1 MRKKFDGEYPD
12 RFEKEIFQ
20 YLSLDRQHFPWASQL
35 FEQPKMDREYF
46 MHLADRFRSPHPL
59 EIGRTT
65 CGNCVT
71 PPTRATAKCF
81 GATRRAPTTKYK
93 AKSSGTEEIFYG

>member
-1 MRKKFDGEYPD
+1 MQKFDGEYPD

-35 FEQPKMDREYF
+35 FEQPAMDREYF
-46 MHLADRFRSPHPL
+46 MHLADRFRSPHL
-59 EIGRTT
+59 WKWEDNMWKLRHT
-65 CGNCVT
+65 
-71 PPTRATAKCF
+71 PTRATAKCF

-93 AKSSGTEEIFYG
+93 AKGNTA